1 MAQPK
6 RVAEPRLTLRL
17 NSRTSFADDLSY
29 FGRIVGPRRG
39 PNARDHLQK
48 ESYCLRRWLLAMLGA
63 DRLDLPVTIEAPPSG
78 TASPD
83 FVLRWDDGRPDLGV
97 EVSEAGHASWQQ
109 WLTETESDETALM
122 SGDGYVGDPPERQVV
137 QDVVEVIAKKAR
149 LHRDGKY
156 SATASCDLLI
166 YENSEGGFLSD
177 RQDVIARLGRNKAS
191 MASDIAQFRQ
201 IHLIFGEE
209 VYLDLFGHMQPP
221 IQISADHADG
231 WSDWLHAQAKHLRNR
246 NFNALDAD
254 ILAEELESLARADQ
268 RKLKS
273 HLKILLLHLLKWQ
286 LQPSLRTASWQVS
299 IGAARD
305 EIEEVLEENPSFE
318 NRFLSEFVK
327 EQYPRAVGE
336 AARETGLGSDQFPPA
351 CPYSVDQ
358 LRDPQ
363 FLPE

>member
-1 MAQPK
+1 
-6 RVAEPRLTLRL
+6 
-17 NSRTSFADDLSY
+17 
-29 FGRIVGPRRG
+29 
-39 PNARDHLQK
+39 
-48 ESYCLRRWLLAMLGA
+48 
-63 DRLDLPVTIEAPPSG
+63 
-78 TASPD
+78 
-83 FVLRWDDGRPDLGV
+83 
-97 EVSEAGHASWQQ
+97 
-109 WLTETESDETALM
+109 M
-122 SGDGYVGDPPERQVV
+122 SGDGYVGDAPERQVV

-201 IHLIFGEE
+201 IHLVFGEE
-209 VYLDLFGHMQPP
+209 VYLDLFGHIQPP

-318 NRFLSEFVK
+318 NRFLGEFVK

-336 AARETGLGSDQFPPA
+336 AARETGLGSDKFPPA
-351 CPYSVDQ
+351 CPYTVDQ